1 MPVIRK
7 EANLPLEEAESKEKN
22 IYEKNKKYLGQKRKA
37 NIFHLYI
44 TTHLYIDFC
53 INKL

>member
-22 IYEKNKKYLGQKRKA
+22 IYEKNKNTWGKKEKQTFF
-37 NIFHLYI
+37 IYI
-44 TTHLYIDFC
+44 
-53 INKL
+53 